1 MAKPRV
7 KVPKSAKAGEVITIK
22 TLISHKME
30 SGAQGQGRQHHPA
43 QDHQQVHLR
52 VQRRTGVR
60 MRYRSGNSANPY
72 FEFNAKVN
80 ESGTFK
86 FTGSMT
92 TDRSTP
98 PRRRSK
104 SAKNGTTVRR
114 AGGARPGSRAKARE
128 ETMKK
133 QLTITAAAFAA
144 VTLASASSLVAD
156 PVDEKL
162 TIDGKEMVTKT
173 KAPEGHPF
181 DEVLSGWLFRTS
193 ETRALEM
200 DTFSNPA
207 MLGVEAGEAMW
218 NKVEGSA
225 GKSCASC
232 HGDAAESMKG
242 VGASY
247 PKWDEKTKRP
257 INIELQINRCREENM
272 GAEPLKFDKGGQKE
286 LTAYIKHQSLGMP
299 VKIDLSP
306 GRNAEVVGSRAR
318 SSTTPAR
325 VS

>member
-1 MAKPRV
+1 
-7 KVPKSAKAGEVITIK
+7 
-22 TLISHKME
+22 
-30 SGAQGQGRQHHPA
+30 
-43 QDHQQVHLR
+43 
-52 VQRRTGVR
+52 
-60 MRYRSGNSANPY
+60 
-72 FEFNAKVN
+72 
-80 ESGTFK
+80 
-86 FTGSMT
+86 
-92 TDRSTP
+92 
-98 PRRRSK
+98 
-104 SAKNGTTVRR
+104 
-114 AGGARPGSRAKARE
+114 
-128 ETMKK
+128 MKK

-181 DEVLSGWLFRTS
+181 DEVLSGWLFRTT

-286 LTAYIKHQSLGMP
+286 LTAYIKHQSLGTP
-299 VKIDLSP
+299 VKIDLSQGEMQKWWDQGKEMYYTRTGQLNMSCATCHEDNMGKMIRADHLSQGQVNGFP
-306 GRNAEVVGSRAR
+306 TYRLKQAGLVSLHNRFRGCIRDTRAEMPKAFSDELMALETYVTWRGTGLSVE
-318 SSTTPAR
+318 TPAVR
-325 VS
+325 Q